1 MFRRGEDMGV
11 LGLLG
16 GLLGGGGSA
25 AKSRSRDRENRV
37 TPASQVS
44 QSSADPTVKAKAAG
58 KLALIKT
65 GSAGVLNDT
74 TSGRKKLLGN

>member
-1 MFRRGEDMGV
+1 MGV

-16 GLLGGGGSA
+16 GLLGGGGKVS
-25 AKSRSRDRENRV
+25 KRDSRSNAV
-37 TPASQVS
+37 VQSQVS
-44 QSSADPTVKAKAAG
+44 KSSADPTAAKAKAAG

-65 GSAGVLNDT
+65 SAGGVLNDS

>member
-1 MFRRGEDMGV
+1 MGI

-16 GLLGGGGSA
+16 GLLGGGGGV
-25 AKSRSRDRENRV
+25 KTSRAERSRENRV

-44 QSSADPTVKAKAAG
+44 QSSADPNTVKAKAAG

-74 TSGRKKLLGN
+74 ASGRKKLLGN

>member
-1 MFRRGEDMGV
+1 MGV

-44 QSSADPTVKAKAAG
+44 QSSADPNAVKAKAAG

-65 GSAGVLNDT
+65 GSAGVLNDSA
-74 TSGRKKLLGN
+74 SGRKKLLGN

>member
-1 MFRRGEDMGV
+1 MGV

-16 GLLGGGGSA
+16 GLLGGGGN
-25 AKSRSRDRENRV
+25 KVSRESRENRV

-44 QSSADPTVKAKAAG
+44 QSSADPNVKAKAAG

-65 GSAGVLNDT
+65 GSAGVLNES